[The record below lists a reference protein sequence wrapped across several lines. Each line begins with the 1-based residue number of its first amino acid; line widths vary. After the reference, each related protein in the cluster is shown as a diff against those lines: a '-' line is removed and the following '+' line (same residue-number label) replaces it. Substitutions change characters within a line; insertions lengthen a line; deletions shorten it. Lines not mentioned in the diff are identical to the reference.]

1 MEHYKIENV
10 SFSYGTKD
18 KKVVNNI
25 DLKINKGEFI
35 TVCGKSG
42 SGKTTLLKMLK
53 PVLTPFGKKQGE
65 ILFNN
70 QNINDL
76 NLKDQVSKI
85 GFVMQD
91 PNSQIVTDK
100 VWHELAF
107 GLENL
112 GIDQKI
118 MRLRVAEISSY
129 FGINS
134 WFHKNVN
141 ELSGGQ
147 KQLLNLASVMA
158 MQPEVLILDEPTS
171 QLDPIASADFLNTVK
186 KINTDLGV
194 TVIITEHRLENIFS
208 LSDRVIVMENGEI
221 IADDN
226 PRKIGEVLKENNND
240 MFKSLPST
248 VKIYYSLNKGG
259 ECPLTVREGR
269 RWLDELFENNN
280 LIHTSVKE
288 RNVDLNEKPI
298 LQLKNIYFRYE
309 KDSPDVLKY
318 FNLEVYKSSM
328 LAVMG
333 GNGSGKSTML
343 KIMSGLNK
351 PYSGNVYL
359 NGKNMK
365 KLKNSEIY
373 NNNIT
378 MLPQDVVSLFLHKT
392 ILEDLHDISK
402 DENELEKVIDLC
414 EIKEFLNSH
423 PFDLSGGEIQRAGLA
438 KVLLTKP
445 KILLLDEPTKG
456 IDNFY
461 KEKLA
466 DILRSLLKDS
476 VTIVMVSHDVEFCAK
491 YADEV
496 SMLFD
501 GDIVTRNNPNKF
513 FSSNNFYTTSAN
525 KMSRHLFEN
534 AVTNKEVTSLCQ
546 KNLL

>member
-35 TVCGKSG
+35 TICGKSG

-53 PVLTPFGKKQGE
+53 PVLTSFGKKQGE

-76 NLKDQVSKI
+76 DLKYQVSKI

-171 QLDPIASADFLNTVK
+171 QLDPIASVDFLNTVK

-194 TVIITEHRLENIFS
+194 TVIITEHRLENVFS

-221 IADDN
+221 IADDK
-226 PRKIGEVLKENNND
+226 PRKIGKVLKENNND

-269 RWLDELFENNN
+269 KWLDELFKNNN

-288 RNVDLNEKPI
+288 RNPDLNQKPV

-466 DILRSLLKDS
+466 DILSSLLKDE